1 MGYKHNKEDILAIG
15 YDLLRKN
22 GYHHVGINEVLQ
34 ASGLPKGSFYNFF
47 KSKEDFAAQVI
58 DNYGLPTKNWIEEY
72 FSNEGTPLALIKS
85 FYKNLI
91 DLNDKD
97 DFSSGCLLNNM
108 SNEIG
113 RTNDNLAQKTDAN
126 FESWIKVLSKVI
138 EEGQQLGEIRSDY
151 NAKELAEFLHTGIY
165 GTFARM
171 KVKRSRDF
179 MDKWYDMAMDFIS
192 DSR

>member
-1 MGYKHNKEDILAIG
+1 MGYKYNKEDILAIG

-47 KSKEDFAAQVI
+47 KSKEEFAAQVI
-58 DNYGLPTKNWIEEY
+58 DNYGLATKNWIEEY
-72 FSNEGTPLALIKS
+72 FSHEGTPLALIKS

-91 DLNDKD
+91 DLNEKD

-151 NAKELAEFLHTGIY
+151 TAKELAEFLHTGIY
-165 GTFARM
+165 GTFSRM

-179 MDKWYDMAMDFIS
+179 MDKWYDMTMDFIS